1 MNFTKNQLN
10 DFYNELNKIF
20 KNDNRFDCESKWNYE
35 IFDYLLVNKYNTN
48 NYLTGNFNLMLSQID
63 EIVKDNYNFQYDIN
77 TFMGIIERY
86 LVITGEIVVDNIII
100 YDMKKYY
107 NNLSNGNELEI
118 IRLKKRKID
127 FNRMNRNNLKEKFYN
142 RNELTSFITERFKL
156 SNTFIDTDTL
166 IKSQNNIVAVKD
178 ITKYLS
184 KDFNELYDSIL
195 QSNINRSKT
204 ENNSLIRVNSI
215 NNIVNCC

>member
-10 DFYNELNKIF
+10 DFYNEINKIF

-86 LVITGEIVVDNIII
+86 LVITGKITVDNIII

-184 KDFNELYDSIL
+184 KDFNELY
-195 QSNINRSKT
+195 